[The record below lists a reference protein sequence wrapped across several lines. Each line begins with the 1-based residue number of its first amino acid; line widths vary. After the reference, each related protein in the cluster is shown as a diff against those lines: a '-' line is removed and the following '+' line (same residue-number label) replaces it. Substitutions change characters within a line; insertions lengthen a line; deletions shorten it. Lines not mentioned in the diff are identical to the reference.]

1 MKSLKIGN
9 LKLKNP
15 LLLSPMVD
23 VTDLAYRLLCR
34 KAGASLAYTEML
46 YSDAIIHE
54 NKKTQMLMK
63 TIPEERPVGIQI
75 TGNSEE
81 EFKKVIPYTK
91 DFSLIDINCG
101 CPSIKLIG
109 NKAGS
114 YLLNSPQKIGRMIE
128 ILKTSGK
135 PVTAKIRL
143 GFKSNNVLEV
153 SKKIERAGADALTI
167 HGRLAIHGRDVPA
180 DWNWVKKV
188 KENIGI
194 PLIGN
199 GDIFTPQDAE
209 KMLEIADGVMIARG
223 AIGNPLIFSKILY
236 YLKNEKIKEYSF
248 KDNLKQFKRYLKLVR
263 KYGLIDIGR
272 IKYLGSNFFR
282 GMEGAS
288 KLRMKLMSLKSFEEI
303 EGFVE
308 VIQ

>member
-1 MKSLKIGN
+1 MKTLKIGN

-23 VTDLAYRLLCR
+23 VTDLAYRLLCK
-34 KAGASLAYTEML
+34 KAGASLVYTEML

-101 CPSIKLIG
+101 CPSLKLIG

-114 YLLNSPQKIGRMIE
+114 YLLNSPEKIGRMIE

-153 SKKIERAGADALTI
+153 SKRIERAGADALTI

-180 DWNWVKKV
+180 DWNWIKKV

-209 KMLEIADGVMIARG
+209 RMLEIADGVMIARG
-223 AIGNPLIFSKILY
+223 AIGNPLIFSKILN
-236 YLKNEKIKEYSF
+236 YLKNGKIKEYSF
-248 KDNLKQFKRYLKLVR
+248 KDNLKQFKRYLKLAK
-263 KYGLIDIGR
+263 KYKIIDVGR
-272 IKYLGSNFFR
+272 IKYIGSNFFR

-288 KLRMKLMSLKSFEEI
+288 KLRVELMRLKSFEEI

-308 VIQ
+308 TIL